1 MKNPLKIIY
10 IKLFHPNKRLMR
22 KCLDSIQDSTFLLRK
37 TLHKT
42 KSYHEDN
49 EKQNNTSIQW
59 TPGSQISLS
68 SKKMV
73 FGQK

>member
-1 MKNPLKIIY
+1 
-10 IKLFHPNKRLMR
+10 MR

-37 TLHKT
+37 TLHKI

-59 TPGSQISLS
+59 TPGSQVYLNIKRKFFW
-68 SKKMV
+68 SKMI
-73 FGQK
+73 FEQKQIKNA